1 MTRWSRRPFALI
13 AIGLAVLPSAVLAQ
27 DSSGANREFTIHGT
41 NIEVRLPVQ
50 HSADDLLPRCDI
62 ASPERLTNGD
72 AFICA
77 GYLTGAEDAMH
88 VIWASNGLDPAFC
101 KPRGTERRILVQA
114 FVDFARA
121 HPEKGDLPAAL
132 VMLQAY
138 REKFPCKAGDKP

>member
-1 MTRWSRRPFALI
+1 MKPGRLNRLLALFALV
-13 AIGLAVLPSAVLAQ
+13 AAPLNAWAQ
-27 DSSGANREFTIHGT
+27 DSSGTSKEFTIHGT
-41 NIEVRLPVQ
+41 DIQVQLPVQ

-88 VIWASNGLDPAFC
+88 VIWVSNGLAPAFC
-101 KPRGTERRILVQA
+101 KPKGVERRVLIQS
-114 FVDFARA
+114 FVDYARA
-121 HPEKGDLPAAL
+121 HPEKGDLPASL
-132 VMLQAY
+132 IMLQAY